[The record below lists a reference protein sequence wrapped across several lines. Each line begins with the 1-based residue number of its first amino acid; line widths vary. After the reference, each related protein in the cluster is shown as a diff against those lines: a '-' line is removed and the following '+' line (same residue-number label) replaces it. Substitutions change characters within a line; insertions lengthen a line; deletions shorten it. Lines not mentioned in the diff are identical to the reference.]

1 MSIKERLETLSRGE
15 LVGLIVVVVVTMAG
29 AGLWYVRSLPKPV
42 AIAAGVG
49 VPPAGASAA
58 PFVPGGET
66 APVAVSPAGTPIIVD
81 VTGWVH
87 QPGVYEF
94 VEGDRVIDAV
104 ERAGGPRAG
113 ADLTVLNLAAP
124 LTDGTQVIVPK
135 EGAGGPAAVV
145 PGGTAAGTGTSSVG
159 LININTASA
168 TEFET
173 LSGIGEVLAGAII
186 DYRTENGPFASV
198 DDLESVSGIG
208 PATLEEIRD
217 QVTV

>member
-1 MSIKERLETLSRGE
+1 MSIRDRLDTLSRGE
-15 LVGLIVVVVVTMAG
+15 LIGLVVVVVVTMAG

-42 AIAAGVG
+42 TIAAGA
-49 VPPAGASAA
+49 PQPTAPEAGAPPGAA
-58 PFVPGGET
+58 
-66 APVAVSPAGTPIIVD
+66 ASPTGPPIIVD

-87 QPGVYEF
+87 EPGVYEF
-94 VEGDRVIDAV
+94 TQGDRVIDAV
-104 ERAGGPRAG
+104 DRAGGAKNG
-113 ADLTVLNLAAP
+113 ADLSVLNLAAP
-124 LTDGTQVIVPK
+124 LTDGTQVVVSK
-135 EGAGGPAAVV
+135 EGAAGSAAVA
-145 PGGTAAGTGTSSVG
+145 PGATGSGAASGG

-173 LSGIGEVLAGAII
+173 LSGIGEVLAAAIV

-198 DDLESVSGIG
+198 DDLENVSGIG